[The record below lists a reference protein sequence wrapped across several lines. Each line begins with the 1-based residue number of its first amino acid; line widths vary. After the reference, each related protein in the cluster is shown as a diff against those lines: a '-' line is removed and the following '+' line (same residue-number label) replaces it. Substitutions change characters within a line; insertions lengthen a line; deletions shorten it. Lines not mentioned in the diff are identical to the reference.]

1 MWRTPWASSA
11 SASRAHA
18 CLPRPRSFSEL
29 AYLREFAE
37 EENVRAAA
45 RTALRSLAS
54 KWGIQPVNL
63 VPAGH
68 GIVEVIAAKVRAR
81 GLLLDEETH
90 DALILA
96 EAALLGCGILLTS
109 DAHLR
114 GLDFQRLTLLLQDF
128 DVAAPVIATPREIVR
143 KFFL

>member
-1 MWRTPWASSA
+1 M
-11 SASRAHA
+11 
-18 CLPRPRSFSEL
+18 
-29 AYLREFAE
+29 
-37 EENVRAAA
+37 
-45 RTALRSLAS
+45 

-63 VPAGH
+63 VPVGH
-68 GIVEVIAAKVRAR
+68 GIVEVIAATVRAR
-81 GLLLDEETH
+81 GLLPDEEAH

-114 GLDFQRLTLLLQDF
+114 GLHFQRLTLLLRDF

-143 KFFL
+143 KFFR